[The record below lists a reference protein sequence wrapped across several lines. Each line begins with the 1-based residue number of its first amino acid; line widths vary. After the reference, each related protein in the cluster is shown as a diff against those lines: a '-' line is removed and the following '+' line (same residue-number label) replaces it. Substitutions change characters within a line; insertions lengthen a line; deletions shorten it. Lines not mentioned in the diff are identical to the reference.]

1 MPDSLMSKVAGVRYL
16 SPLARAQQL
25 EEVTATERLFANAGA
40 MMAIKPDVA
49 DMLDGDE
56 ALRGMGKA
64 LGVPSKVLRSVD
76 DVAKLREMRAQQ
88 EAQMAQAAAMQPVLE
103 EGGKA
108 LVKQAIGV

>member
-1 MPDSLMSKVAGVRYL
+1 
-16 SPLARAQQL
+16 
-25 EEVTATERLFANAGA
+25 
-40 MMAIKPDVA
+40 
-49 DMLDGDE
+49 
-56 ALRGMGKA
+56 MGKA